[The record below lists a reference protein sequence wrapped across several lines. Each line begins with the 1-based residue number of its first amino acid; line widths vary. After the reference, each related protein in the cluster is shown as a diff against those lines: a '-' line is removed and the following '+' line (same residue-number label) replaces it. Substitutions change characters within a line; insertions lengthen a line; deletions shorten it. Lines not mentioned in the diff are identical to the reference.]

1 MPYPSMDG
9 KFRYFRISIRDW
21 PRKRCRN
28 AFTTRAGIRGSA
40 GEKRMAIMRTPPRAV
55 LCTSEGKGDMTAPC
69 MGVQE
74 HGSGWK
80 SMEGDV
86 IIEVRDL
93 EHVFDSFAAVRGIS
107 FTVKRGEVFSFLG
120 PNGAGKS
127 TTINILTTL
136 LPLQKGTVRVA
147 GYDVAREPGR
157 VRESIGIVFQEDVLD
172 RDLTVWETMEFHG
185 RLYSI
190 PRDERRRRIDDLL
203 RVVELGSKRD
213 ERTKN
218 LSGGMKR
225 RLQIARGLMT
235 RPEVLFLDEPTQGL
249 DPQTRM
255 RMWEYIRQVNES
267 GTTIFLTTHYM
278 EEADMLSDRISIIDG
293 GKIIVSGTPE
303 ELKNALGEDVV
314 YLETEDDGRARE
326 TLRGIREIRSVTE
339 SSRGLS
345 VTISADGSHCLPRIV
360 DAVRGA
366 GIEISSVNLKKP
378 TMDDVFVHYTGR
390 ELRDTGA

>member
-1 MPYPSMDG
+1 MG
-9 KFRYFRISIRDW
+9 WFRYFRVSIRAGSSGVAGGIC
-21 PRKRCRN
+21 RTEFGGKTKRWD
-28 AFTTRAGIRGSA
+28 RGD
-40 GEKRMAIMRTPPRAV
+40 RCIP
-55 LCTSEGKGDMTAPC
+55 EGKGKYENTAHEGTARAGRRPGWRP
-69 MGVQE
+69 MGE
-74 HGSGWK
+74 
-80 SMEGDV
+80 DD

-93 EHVFDSFAAVRGIS
+93 EHAFNGVKAVRGIS
-107 FTVKRGEVFSFLG
+107 FSVRRGEIFSFLG

-136 LPLQKGTVRVA
+136 LPIQKGTVRVA
-147 GYDVAREPGR
+147 GYDVAREPER
-157 VRESIGIVFQEDVLD
+157 VRESIGIVFQDEVLD

-190 PRDERRRRIDDLL
+190 PRDERRRRIDDMLT
-203 RVVELGSKRD
+203 VVELEAKRN

-225 RLQIARGLMT
+225 RLEIARGLMT

-255 RMWEYIRQVNES
+255 RMWDYIRQVNAA

-278 EEADMLSDRISIIDG
+278 EEADMLSDRISIIDHG
-293 GKIIVSGTPE
+293 RIIVSGTPE
-303 ELKNALGEDVV
+303 ELKNTLGEDVV
-314 YLETEDDGRARE
+314 YLETGDDAKARE
-326 TLRGIREIRSVTE
+326 TLLGVGEIRSITE
-339 SSRGLS
+339 SPRGLS
-345 VTISADGSHCLPRIV
+345 ITISADGSHCLPRIV
-360 DAVRGA
+360 ERVRGA
-366 GIEISSVNLKKP
+366 GIDIASVNLKKP

>member
-1 MPYPSMDG
+1 M
-9 KFRYFRISIRDW
+9 
-21 PRKRCRN
+21 
-28 AFTTRAGIRGSA
+28 
-40 GEKRMAIMRTPPRAV
+40 
-55 LCTSEGKGDMTAPC
+55 
-69 MGVQE
+69 
-74 HGSGWK
+74 
-80 SMEGDV
+80 
-86 IIEVRDL
+86 RDL
-93 EHVFDSFAAVRGIS
+93 EHTFDDFAAVRGIN
-107 FTVKRGEVFSFLG
+107 FTVRRGEVFSFLG

-147 GYDVAREPGR
+147 GYDVAREPGK
-157 VRESIGIVFQEDVLD
+157 VRESIGIVFQDDVLD

-185 RLYSI
+185 RLYAI

-203 RVVELGSKRD
+203 RVVELGPKRD

-235 RPEVLFLDEPTQGL
+235 RPEVLFLDEPTLGL

-255 RMWEYIRQVNES
+255 RMWEYIQGVNET

-278 EEADMLSDRISIIDG
+278 EEADLLSDRISIIDG

-303 ELKNALGEDVV
+303 ELKNTLGEDVV
-314 YLETEDDGRARE
+314 YLETGDDTKARE
-326 TLRGIREIRSVTE
+326 TLQGVGEIRSITE
-339 SSRGLS
+339 SPRGLS
-345 VTISADGSHCLPRIV
+345 ITISADGSRCLPRIV
-360 DAVRGA
+360 EAVRSA
-366 GIEISSVNLKKP
+366 GVGISSVNLKKP

-390 ELRDTGA
+390 ELRDAGA

>member
-1 MPYPSMDG
+1 MG
-9 KFRYFRISIRDW
+9 
-21 PRKRCRN
+21 
-28 AFTTRAGIRGSA
+28 
-40 GEKRMAIMRTPPRAV
+40 
-55 LCTSEGKGDMTAPC
+55 GD
-69 MGVQE
+69 
-74 HGSGWK
+74 
-80 SMEGDV
+80 D

-93 EHVFDSFAAVRGIS
+93 EHAFGDFAAVRGIS
-107 FTVKRGEVFSFLG
+107 FTVRRGEIFSFLG

-136 LPLQKGTVRVA
+136 LPLQKGAVRVA
-147 GYDVAREPGR
+147 GYDVARESGE
-157 VRESIGIVFQEDVLD
+157 VRKAIGIVFQDDVLD
-172 RDLTVWETMEFHG
+172 RDLTVQETMEFHG

-190 PRDERRRRIDDLL
+190 PREERRRQIDDLL
-203 RVVELGSKRD
+203 RVVELEFKRD

-255 RMWEYIRQVNES
+255 RIWDYIRQVNGA

-278 EEADMLSDRISIIDG
+278 EEADMLSDRIGIIDHG
-293 GKIIVSGTPE
+293 RIVVTGTPA

-314 YLETEDDGRARE
+314 YLETDDDRRARDA
-326 TLRGIREIRSVTE
+326 LSGIEEIRSVTD
-339 SSRGLS
+339 STRGLS
-345 VTISADGSHCLPRIV
+345 VTISADGSHCLPIIV
-360 DAVRGA
+360 DAVRSA
-366 GIEISSVNLKKP
+366 GIGISSVNLKKP